1 MAINSTEVSY
11 GFGQMGS
18 TIMDINGKPVY
29 PPKGKVI
36 IAITMLSD
44 NVIFEELTP
53 EEGRG
58 ESFMNTSTSE
68 NDNNYHGIHESA
80 AIAAATYAPGA
91 NITIGAGTTAV
102 KPGQYVLMV
111 NAGDTL
117 NAGITVDA
125 ETPTP
130 IYNGA
135 SSQGCFV
142 ETVNAAGTIIT
153 LGSAG
158 SQSCQITP
166 NGSQNLIFL
175 DESAGAGGSNAATI
189 KFPKGLTI
197 AGRWATV
204 TPSSSTIVCY
214 FGE

>member
-18 TIMDINGKPVY
+18 LITDLDKPVY

-36 IAITMLSD
+36 IAITMITD
-44 NVIFEELTP
+44 NVVFDTMTS

-58 ESFMNTSTSE
+58 ASYVSTSTSE
-68 NDNNYHGIHESA
+68 NDNNYHGVHESA
-80 AIAAATYAPGA
+80 AISAATYAPGS
-91 NITIGAGTTAV
+91 NITIGSGTTAV
-102 KPGQYVLMV
+102 KRGQYVLMV
-111 NAGDTL
+111 AAGDTL
-117 NAGITVDA
+117 DAGLTVDGD
-125 ETPTP
+125 TPTP

-135 SSQGCFV
+135 GRQGCFV
-142 ETVNAAGTIIT
+142 DTVNAAGTIIT